1 MRSVRP
7 ERAYNGCAC
16 ALCQT
21 AFGFS
26 TSLGSSGCKSGRCI
40 IGEQEQWRPWF
51 RRSKLYSLM
60 AATLRPGL
68 AINNFHPLDQSSL
81 RLISTTFSLISIGMA
96 VELSV

>member
-1 MRSVRP
+1 MPVP
-7 ERAYNGCAC
+7 VHYVNQH
-16 ALCQT
+16 L
-21 AFGFS
+21 AFPPVWEVLAAKVEGEM
-26 TSLGSSGCKSGRCI
+26 CI

-68 AINNFHPLDQSSL
+68 AINNFYPLDQSSL
-81 RLISTTFSLISIGMA
+81 RLISTTFFFLSLISIGMA